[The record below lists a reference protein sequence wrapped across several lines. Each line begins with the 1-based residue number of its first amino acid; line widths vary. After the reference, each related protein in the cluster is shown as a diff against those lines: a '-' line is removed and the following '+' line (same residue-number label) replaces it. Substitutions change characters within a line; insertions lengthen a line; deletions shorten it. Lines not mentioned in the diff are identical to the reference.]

1 MHIFDFYGKIEDKE
15 TKKNRKET
23 KHKMDK
29 MDKIYTGETRA
40 LMDFIKASPTAYHAV
55 DSIGAK
61 LEACGFLPLSE
72 ADKFEFTPGGK
83 YYVTRGR
90 SSIIAFKI
98 PNGRPSSFMIAASH
112 SDSPTF
118 KLKDSYEMQ
127 SLGKYTRL
135 NVERYGGMIMSS
147 WFDRPLSIAGRVII
161 DNGGRLESKTVDLDR
176 DVAIIP
182 NVCIHFNRQANEG
195 YKYNAQTDMSPLI
208 GSELSSGLLK
218 KEIAEAVGANEDA
231 IVSSDLFLYN
241 RTAPAFIGLC
251 GEYFSAPR
259 IDNLGCA
266 FATFEG
272 FTRADGRDD
281 VISVCAMFDNE
292 ETGSQSKQGA
302 ASTFLYDILTRI
314 TLSLGIGG
322 EDYLRMLASSFM
334 VSADN
339 GHAKHPNHPELSDA
353 DNSPFMNGGVVI
365 KYNANQR
372 YTTDAV
378 SAAIF
383 EKICARA
390 GVPTQKFA
398 NRSDV
403 LGGSTLGNIS
413 NSQVSLNTVDI
424 GLSQLAMHSAYE
436 TAGTADVYYM
446 VRAMEEFFN
455 SQVVCS
461 GDGCYEI

>member
-1 MHIFDFYGKIEDKE
+1 MTY
-15 TKKNRKET
+15 
-23 KHKMDK
+23 KMEKVYAD
-29 MDKIYTGETRA
+29 ETRA

-55 DSIGAK
+55 DSIGEK
-61 LEACGFLPLSE
+61 LEACGFLPLAE
-72 ADKFEFTPGGK
+72 AGKFELIPGGK

-98 PNGRPSSFMIAASH
+98 PSDRPSSFMIAASH

-118 KLKDSYEMQ
+118 KLKDNYEIS
-127 SLGKYTRL
+127 SLGRYTKL

-147 WFDRPLSIAGRVII
+147 WFDRPLSIAGRVIV
-161 DNGGRLESKTVDLDR
+161 DKGGKLESKTVDLDR

-195 YKYNAQTDMSPLI
+195 YKYNAQVDMSPLI
-208 GSELSSGLLK
+208 GSELSAGMLK
-218 KEIAEAVGANEDA
+218 KEIAKAVDVGEDA

-241 RTAPAFIGLC
+241 RTAPSFIGLC

-266 FATFEG
+266 FSTFEG
-272 FTRADGRDD
+272 FIRSDGQND

-314 TLSLGIGG
+314 TLSLGISG

-383 EKICARA
+383 EKICALA

-424 GLSQLAMHSAYE
+424 GLAQLAMHSAYE

-446 VRAMEEFFN
+446 TRAIEEFF
-455 SQVVCS
+455 SSRIVCS

>member
-1 MHIFDFYGKIEDKE
+1 
-15 TKKNRKET
+15 
-23 KHKMDK
+23 MDK
-29 MDKIYTGETRA
+29 MDKIYTDETRA

-55 DSIGAK
+55 DSIGEK

-98 PNGRPSSFMIAASH
+98 PSGRPSSFMIAASH

-118 KLKDSYEMQ
+118 KLKDSYEIQ
-127 SLGKYTRL
+127 SLGKYTKF

-218 KEIAEAVGANEDA
+218 KEIAEAVGANEDS
-231 IVSSDLFLYN
+231 IVSSDLFFYN

-302 ASTFLYDILTRI
+302 ASTFLYDTLTRI

-383 EKICARA
+383 EKICARV

-446 VRAMEEFFN
+446 VRAIEEFFN
-455 SQVVCS
+455 SRIVCS